1 MSTHTPISAR
11 LARRVRATT
20 TAAVATV
27 AAVAAA
33 VSYAHMH
40 DLAAASG
47 EEWRAWL
54 LPLAVDGLLAAA
66 GMSMLVARHHGRR
79 PTPLAW
85 VSLWLGIAASL
96 AANVAAA
103 EPTVTGRLVA
113 AWPPV
118 ALALAFELLM
128 QQHNLHADTRRT
140 HEQTEPAAR
149 GAHTPS
155 ASTQRVDAP
164 DRAPGP
170 VEASEPTQ
178 SSTRTGSG
186 THAQPARS
194 TGARRTSRK
203 RARAADGSAREKART
218 VFDRALAEGRADALT
233 GAALAAE
240 VGAHPATARRWLA
253 DWRGATSTPE
263 PATDT
268 ADEPA
273 AVDASAD
280 DFATDD
286 APRLAVVGETT
297 GGSR

>member
-1 MSTHTPISAR
+1 MSTHSPISPR

-33 VSYAHMH
+33 VSYAHMY

-47 EEWRAWL
+47 EEWRSWL

-128 QQHNLHADTRRT
+128 QQHNLHA
-140 HEQTEPAAR
+140 
-149 GAHTPS
+149 
-155 ASTQRVDAP
+155 STQRVDATE
-164 DRAPGP
+164 RAPESA
-170 VEASEPTQ
+170 EASTPTQ
-178 SSTRTGSG
+178 SSTRTGSDA
-186 THAQPARS
+186 HAQSAQS
-194 TGARRTSRK
+194 ANARRASQQ
-203 RARAADGSAREKART
+203 RARAAGGSAREKARA

-253 DWRGATSTPE
+253 DWRAATSVPE

-268 ADEPA
+268 TDENA
-273 AVDASAD
+273 AADASAD

>member
-1 MSTHTPISAR
+1 MSTHTPISPR

-33 VSYAHMH
+33 VSYAHMY

-47 EEWRAWL
+47 EEWRSWL

-128 QQHNLHADTRRT
+128 QQHNLHASTRRT
-140 HEQTEPAAR
+140 HEETEPAAR
-149 GAHTPS
+149 GAHRPS

-164 DRAPGP
+164 ECAPEPAEASAPTAHASHVERAQSTRATSGRRAPK
-170 VEASEPTQ
+170 
-178 SSTRTGSG
+178 
-186 THAQPARS
+186 
-194 TGARRTSRK
+194 K
-203 RARAADGSAREKART
+203 RARANGQSAREKART

-253 DWRGATSTPE
+253 DWRTATSTPE
-263 PATDT
+263 PATDR
-268 ADEPA
+268 ADEHA
-273 AVDASAD
+273 AADASAE
-280 DFATDD
+280 DFAADD

>member
-1 MSTHTPISAR
+1 MTTQTLISVP

-33 VSYAHMH
+33 VSYAHMY

-47 EEWRAWL
+47 EEWRSWL

-66 GMSMLVARHHGRR
+66 GMSMLVARHHGTR

-85 VSLWLGIAASL
+85 VSLWLGISASL

-128 QQHNLHADTRRT
+128 QQHNLHPSIRRAHVHT
-140 HEQTEPAAR
+140 AR
-149 GAHTPS
+149 DAHTPS
-155 ASTQRVDAP
+155 ASTQPAEYAE
-164 DRAPGP
+164 RAPEP
-170 VEASEPTQ
+170 ARASEA
-178 SSTRTGSG
+178 TRSNARSGSG
-186 THAQPARS
+186 TPAQPTSATR
-194 TGARRTSRK
+194 APRTTQK
-203 RARAADGSAREKART
+203 RAPATGESGRQQART
-218 VFDRALAEGRADALT
+218 VFERALAEGRADALT

-253 DWRGATSTPE
+253 DWRAATAASE
-263 PATDT
+263 SRADSAVGDATDE
-268 ADEPA
+268 D
-273 AVDASAD
+273 VASS
-280 DFATDD
+280 ATTQDS
-286 APRLAVVGETT
+286 PRLAVVGETT

>member
-1 MSTHTPISAR
+1 MTTQTPISAR

-33 VSYAHMH
+33 VSYAHMY

-47 EEWRAWL
+47 EEWRSWL

-85 VSLWLGIAASL
+85 VSLWLGISASL

-128 QQHNLHADTRRT
+128 QQHNLHASIRRT
-140 HEQTEPAAR
+140 HEHTAR
-149 GAHTPS
+149 DAHTPS
-155 ASTQRVDAP
+155 ASTRPTQNAE
-164 DRAPGP
+164 RAPEP
-170 VEASEPTQ
+170 VKAGEVSR
-178 SSTRTGSG
+178 SSARTSSG
-186 THAQPARS
+186 T
-194 TGARRTSRK
+194 
-203 RARAADGSAREKART
+203 RAARIPEART
-218 VFDRALAEGRADALT
+218 RGR
-233 GAALAAE
+233 
-240 VGAHPATARRWLA
+240 
-253 DWRGATSTPE
+253 
-263 PATDT
+263 
-268 ADEPA
+268 
-273 AVDASAD
+273 
-280 DFATDD
+280 
-286 APRLAVVGETT
+286 
-297 GGSR
+297 

>member
-1 MSTHTPISAR
+1 MSTHSPISPR

-33 VSYAHMH
+33 VSYAHMY

-47 EEWRAWL
+47 EEWRSWL

-66 GMSMLVARHHGRR
+66 GMSMLEARHHGRR

-85 VSLWLGIAASL
+85 VSLWLGISASL

-128 QQHNLHADTRRT
+128 QQHNLHASTRRT
-140 HEQTEPAAR
+140 HEQTEPTAR

-155 ASTQRVDAP
+155 ASTQRVHAAE
-164 DRAPGP
+164 RAPEP
-170 VEASEPTQ
+170 VEASAPTQ
-178 SSTRTGSG
+178 SSARTGSG
-186 THAQPARS
+186 AHAQSARS
-194 TGARRTSRK
+194 TNARRTSQK
-203 RARAADGSAREKART
+203 RARATSGTAREKARA
-218 VFDRALAEGRADALT
+218 VFERALAEGRADALT

-253 DWRGATSTPE
+253 DWRTATPTPV

-268 ADEPA
+268 TDKHTA
-273 AVDASAD
+273 ADASAD

-297 GGSR
+297 GGSQ

>member
-40 DLAAASG
+40 ELAAASG

-54 LPLAVDGLLAAA
+54 LPLAVDGLLVAA

-79 PTPLAW
+79 PSPLAW

-128 QQHNLHADTRRT
+128 QQHNLHASTRSAGKQAAHTRSASKRPT
-140 HEQTEPAAR
+140 DAAERAPEPA
-149 GAHTPS
+149 
-155 ASTQRVDAP
+155 
-164 DRAPGP
+164 
-170 VEASEPTQ
+170 EASAPTQ
-178 SSTRTGSG
+178 PSTRTDSG

-194 TGARRTSRK
+194 TGARRTSRQ
-203 RARAADGSAREKART
+203 RARATGESAREKART
-218 VFDRALAEGRADALT
+218 VFERALAEGRADALT
-233 GAALAAE
+233 GAAVAAE

-253 DWRGATSTPE
+253 DWRTSAAASEPETGTTTDAT
-263 PATDT
+263 T
-268 ADEPA
+268 ADEST
-273 AVDASAD
+273 AV
-280 DFATDD
+280 DD

-297 GGSR
+297 GVSR

>member
-1 MSTHTPISAR
+1 MSTHTPISPR

-33 VSYAHMH
+33 VSYAHMY

-47 EEWRAWL
+47 EEWRSWL

-85 VSLWLGIAASL
+85 VSLWLGITASL

-103 EPTVTGRLVA
+103 EPTLTGRLVA

-128 QQHNLHADTRRT
+128 QQHNLHADTRRM

-149 GAHTPS
+149 GALTPS
-155 ASTQRVDAP
+155 ANTQRVDATE
-164 DRAPGP
+164 RAPEP
-170 VEASEPTQ
+170 AEASTPTANA
-178 SSTRTGSG
+178 SRAE
-186 THAQPARS
+186 HAQQTRATS
-194 TGARRTSRK
+194 ARRAPTK
-203 RARAADGSAREKART
+203 RARTNDQSAREKARA

-253 DWRGATSTPE
+253 DWRAATSTPE
-263 PATDT
+263 PPTATT
-268 ADEPA
+268 DEHTVA
-273 AVDASAD
+273 NASAD